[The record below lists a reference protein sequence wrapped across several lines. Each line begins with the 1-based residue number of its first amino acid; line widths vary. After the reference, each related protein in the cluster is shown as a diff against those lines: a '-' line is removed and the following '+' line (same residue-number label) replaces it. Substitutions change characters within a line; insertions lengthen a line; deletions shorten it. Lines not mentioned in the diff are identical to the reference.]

1 MSPIQYSVSASAL
14 ASTITDGFFKQLQVW
29 SFTANWLMGMSRLRP
44 WKVTWSNETFK
55 FFNVSSSPMAQ
66 ILYWSKNNGM
76 LECDSSHHL
85 VSGRRKVYFIFNG
98 GKVGFMGEGLL
109 ARKAREIWRYL
120 LRGQKFGWFK
130 KPLAIQT
137 MGTSHITCYKT
148 CVDFPSSGLTNVE
161 FSSEVGLLLFTKRVC
176 LLSWSQRPSLC

>member
-1 MSPIQYSVSASAL
+1 
-14 ASTITDGFFKQLQVW
+14 
-29 SFTANWLMGMSRLRP
+29 MGMSRLRP
-44 WKVTWSNETFK
+44 WQITWSNETFK
-55 FFNVSSSPMAQ
+55 FFNVSSSAMAQ
-66 ILYWSKNNGM
+66 IFYWSKNNGM

-85 VSGRRKVYFIFNG
+85 VSGLRKVYFIFSG

-148 CVDFPSSGLTNVE
+148 CVDFPPSGLTNVE
-161 FSSEVGLLLFTKRVC
+161 FSSEVGLLLSLKWYAFLAGHNAHPSVKRFLDC
-176 LLSWSQRPSLC
+176 LFAMLLVLKFGTTPTPSSKTYW